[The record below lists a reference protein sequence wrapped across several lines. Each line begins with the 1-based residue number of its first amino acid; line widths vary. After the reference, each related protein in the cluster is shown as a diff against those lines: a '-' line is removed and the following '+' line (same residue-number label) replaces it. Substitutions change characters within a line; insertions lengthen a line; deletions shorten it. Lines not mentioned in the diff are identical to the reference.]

1 MYMYVNIL
9 HISMYTLHICIYPYT
24 NVICI
29 PYLCPL
35 RGTGVGDAPTATNK
49 TRTQILAFKYYFPLK
64 GIRLLAKTAVYRSRV
79 EKVHDEPR
87 TSCDKNQGV
96 LQE

>member
-1 MYMYVNIL
+1 MSIHIL
-9 HISMYTLHICIYPYT
+9 HIIHICIYLYA
-24 NVICI
+24 NVTCI

-35 RGTGVGDAPTATNK
+35 GGTGIGDAPTAK
-49 TRTQILAFKYYFPLK
+49 SKARTQILAFKYYFPLK

-79 EKVHDEPR
+79 EKVQDEPR
-87 TSCDKNQGV
+87 TSCAKNQEV